1 VLGQGSTKRIRE
13 GATRNSHRAAHAL
26 GGRSPV
32 SRRELGSIATLI
44 LSEGVS
50 RALSFAYYIA
60 AARLLAPAGFGI
72 VRYTI
77 TLSLL
82 AFGVMQVLVTVLGRE
97 LGASRGDDHRMSA
110 VIGTSIALAVAGW
123 LVSMLACAA
132 AIVFQVT
139 GKANAVGL
147 LAVLSGYAVF
157 QIYYAI
163 SWGLGR
169 VRRMAITYA
178 GGGALQLSALLAIAA
193 VIHPGPAV
201 ALVLFGVSNLIP
213 IALLEAI
220 RPVIR
225 GQALRVDS
233 DTARRLARVGLPL
246 LAAQVG
252 YVVWASADQ
261 IWVQRSLGSRQSGL
275 YGAAKNL
282 SQLFLIL
289 PAGVN
294 GVLMPRIAELR
305 SRGDDLRAR
314 RMILGATAGVVVCSA
329 IAALLAVALRT
340 RLLVLLYG
348 DAYSAG
354 AAALAVLCVAMAI
367 YAGFGTLTYSI
378 VGWGRPGVYTTA
390 IAVAAAV
397 EVTYLGTVTAT
408 SPTQAAWASAAS
420 IAAGCVAALVH
431 LHLARHP
438 VVRRS
443 NMQRHLIDTAVARA
457 RRIAGLAV
465 HLPMLPVAIV
475 RLRRA
480 RARATR
486 PEELVDLAYSFNVAG
501 IRINPWQVRSEL
513 EAWLQ
518 VVRER
523 KPRVVVEIGTS
534 SGGTLFL
541 LAAAAAPD
549 ARLVSIDLPSGSFGG
564 GYAWW
569 RSWLYRSFAAQG
581 QHIELLRADSHDVRV
596 ANRLRKL
603 LGGEPIDLLFIDGD
617 HSYDGVRAD
626 FETYSGL
633 VARDGLVTFH
643 DIVPGAV
650 RADPVPARNELGPD
664 PGEVP
669 RFWNQIS
676 ERFHAREI
684 VADAGQGG
692 YGIGILEG
700 VGRRT

>member
-1 VLGQGSTKRIRE
+1 
-13 GATRNSHRAAHAL
+13 
-26 GGRSPV
+26 V

-44 LSEGVS
+44 VSEGVS
-50 RALSFAYYIA
+50 RALSFTYYIA
-60 AARLLAPAGFGI
+60 AARLLAPAGFGV

-97 LGASRGDDHRMSA
+97 LGAARGDDDRTSA
-110 VIGTSIALAVAGW
+110 VIGTSVALGVAGW
-123 LVSMLACAA
+123 LVSMLGCAA

-139 GKANAVGL
+139 GKANVVGL

-169 VRRMAITYA
+169 VTRMAITYA
-178 GGGALQLSALLAIAA
+178 GGGALQLAALLAIAA

-201 ALVLFGVSNLIP
+201 ALVFFGLSNLVP

-225 GQALRVDS
+225 GRALRFDW
-233 DTARRLARVGLPL
+233 DAARRLAKVGLPL

-305 SRGDDLRAR
+305 SRGEDLRAR
-314 RMILGATAGVVVCSA
+314 RMIQSVTAGVVVCSA
-329 IAALLAVALRT
+329 VAALLAIALRT
-340 RLLVLLYG
+340 RLLVLFYG

-354 AAALAVLCVAMAI
+354 ATALAVLCIAMAI
-367 YAGFGTLTYSI
+367 YAGFGTFTYSI

-397 EVTYLGTVTAT
+397 EVTYLGTVTAR
-408 SPTQAAWASAAS
+408 SPAQAAWASATS
-420 IAAGCVAALVH
+420 IAAGCIAALAH
-431 LHLARHP
+431 LYLTRHP

-443 NMQRHLIDTAVARA
+443 NMQRHLTGLAVARA
-457 RRIAGLAV
+457 RRVAGLAV

-549 ARLVSIDLPSGSFGG
+549 ARIVSIDLPSGSFGG

-569 RSWLYRSFAAQG
+569 RSWLYRSFAGRG

-596 ANRLRKL
+596 ADRLRKL
-603 LGGEPIDLLFIDGD
+603 LAGEPIDLLFIDGD

-643 DIVPGAV
+643 DIVPGGA
-650 RADPVPARNELGPD
+650 AAGTEPVLARNQLGPD
-664 PGEVP
+664 PGDVP

-676 ERFHAREI
+676 ERFRAREI